1 LNEVRIIG
9 GKWKR
14 RKLAFPD
21 RPTLRPTPNRARE
34 TLFNWLAGHLD
45 AARCL
50 DLFAGSG
57 ALAFEAL
64 SRGAQHATLVDN
76 DAQVVR
82 ALQKSRDQFAAD
94 NCTIIQSSAL
104 DFLRETTAVWDV
116 VFLDPPFDGTLLEQS
131 LDALRNGM
139 CIHAASIVY
148 AETSIHDPPALPQWR
163 VWKSGRAGEVQ
174 SMLLLAI

>member
-45 AARCL
+45 AAHCL

-64 SRGAQHATLVDN
+64 SRGAQHATLIDN
-76 DAQVVR
+76 DRRVVR
-82 ALQKSRDQFAAD
+82 ALRKSRDQLAAD
-94 NCTIIQSSAL
+94 NCAIIQASAL
-104 DFLRETTAVWDV
+104 DFLRQATAVWDV
-116 VFLDPPFDGTLLEQS
+116 VFLDPPFDGPLLEQS
-131 LDALRNGM
+131 LDALRNGT
-139 CIHAASIVY
+139 CLHAASIVY
-148 AETSIHDPPALPQWR
+148 VEMRIHDPPDLTHWR
-163 VWKSGRAGEVQ
+163 IWKSARAGDVQ

>member
-14 RKLAFPD
+14 RKVAFPD

-34 TLFNWLAGHLD
+34 TLFNWLAWHID

-64 SRGAQHATLVDN
+64 SRGAQHATLIDN

-82 ALQKSRDQFAAD
+82 ALHKSRDQLGAD
-94 NCTIIQSSAL
+94 NCTIVQSSAL
-104 DFLRETTAVWDV
+104 EFLRQATSVWDI
-116 VFLDPPFDGTLLEQS
+116 VFLDPPFDGPLLE
-131 LDALRNGM
+131 
-139 CIHAASIVY
+139 
-148 AETSIHDPPALPQWR
+148 
-163 VWKSGRAGEVQ
+163 
-174 SMLLLAI
+174 